1 MEIPASP
8 FGRSKGVPFGKLWE
22 VQYHCFSFS
31 YGGNNYFTLPEVKG
45 RTLWE
50 ALGGPISLFFF
61 SVHQGNSY
69 FTFLGIKGRRPG
81 EYPEGTP
88 ESLFLFCFMKE
99 IIILPFRGQRE
110 YPFGRSNIIVFPAL
124 FMMEIAT
131 SPFGK
136 SKGVPFGK
144 LWVV

>member
-1 MEIPASP
+1 MEEVATSLFQRSKGGP
-8 FGRSKGVPFGKLWE
+8 FGRLWV
-22 VQYHCFSFS
+22 VQYHCLS
-31 YGGNNYFTLPEVKG
+31 
-45 RTLWE
+45 
-50 ALGGPISLFFF
+50 F

-81 EYPEGTP
+81 EYPGGTP

-99 IIILPFRGQRE
+99 IVILPFRGQRE

-124 FMMEIAT
+124 FIMEIAT